1 MAKTRQ
7 LRLPNLRK
15 VKRVKK
21 KRQSPQPRVAR
32 FRIIKKFELLHR
44 PLDLRFRGR
53 INKWLSHID
62 NMRELALNKVLD
74 KNQLEIVNL
83 YFYPQNPGNKW
94 LNQEEIIDKTNFNS
108 KKKLRATLV
117 ASLVKIWT
125 RTKEL

>member
-1 MAKTRQ
+1 
-7 LRLPNLRK
+7 
-15 VKRVKK
+15 
-21 KRQSPQPRVAR
+21 
-32 FRIIKKFELLHR
+32 
-44 PLDLRFRGR
+44 
-53 INKWLSHID
+53 
-62 NMRELALNKVLD
+62 MRELALNKVLD